1 MVNKLYSLFAQFHRL
16 IPLKSKISGRGSRAN
31 AKKPT
36 VQVMVRNELQ
46 MYEPVK
52 AFVCFVSECI
62 RLQASPETLPKR
74 LVVPFGKTDV
84 RPKDSEHDWRID
96 IALRC
101 VPFQRK
107 SPPNP
112 IFNSSAVTDPA
123 KLEERPEIA
132 DTFAYMELKYRKK
145 NMDDALAQLFRYT
158 KEIYMAQHDRRFVW
172 GIAMCSS
179 VLQSCVF
186 GSNYAATSENMDI
199 AAPAG
204 RKAFVQLLVNWSFC
218 ESHKLGY
225 DPTISYDYKA
235 HCLAIQATSSDR
247 DGRVTTKTF
256 YSREVLVCAERMFG
270 RHTRCFK
277 ATATK
282 PLPLTDTDVRPPH
295 EQMADCNVII
305 KDAWA
310 EAPENADEDPRDEA
324 RHLAVIK
331 AGLADVPT
339 VRGMYPELCS
349 DCDSGRVRFI
359 DPLSKASY
367 EDTTRT
373 ALGENVWSQISES
386 TALRVH
392 KRNFIQGVGKPIKYV
407 RSVPELVIVAADVM
421 RCHWELIDKCG
432 VLHRDIS
439 VNNIL
444 VRRGS
449 DGDARGM
456 LIDFDHSISID
467 TVEGYPR
474 AERTG
479 TLQFMSIRNLENT
492 NLKPTA
498 LDDWESM
505 LYILCWLGTYG
516 WNSKTRLS
524 NANSGRLSRK
534 VERWCTGPLETIS
547 DAKRSDLDSENN
559 FQRIIQDFNPE
570 LENIDLLFDLVAR
583 LRSVLI
589 EEHSDELRGA
599 LTNRKFQLNKETR
612 IFESV
617 VIRDPFEKRSEEWK
631 NISKLLLQEMEKYAQ
646 LARERLS
653 SS

>member
-1 MVNKLYSLFAQFHRL
+1 
-16 IPLKSKISGRGSRAN
+16 
-31 AKKPT
+31 
-36 VQVMVRNELQ
+36 
-46 MYEPVK
+46 
-52 AFVCFVSECI
+52 
-62 RLQASPETLPKR
+62 
-74 LVVPFGKTDV
+74 
-84 RPKDSEHDWRID
+84 
-96 IALRC
+96 
-101 VPFQRK
+101 
-107 SPPNP
+107 
-112 IFNSSAVTDPA
+112 
-123 KLEERPEIA
+123 
-132 DTFAYMELKYRKK
+132 MELKYRKK

-186 GSNYAATSENMDI
+186 GSNYAAASENMDI
-199 AAPAG
+199 AVSSG

-247 DGRVTTKTF
+247 AGRVTTKTF

-282 PLPLTDTDVRPPH
+282 PLPLTDTDARLPH
-295 EQMADCNVII
+295 ERMADCNVII

-324 RHLAVIK
+324 RHLAIIK
-331 AGLADVPT
+331 AGLADVPS

-349 DCDSGRVRFI
+349 DCDSGRVRFM

-367 EDTTRT
+367 EDTTKT

-392 KRNFIQGVGKPIKYV
+392 KRNFIQGVGKPIKHV
-407 RSVPELVIVAADVM
+407 RSVPELVIVVADVM

-467 TVEGYPR
+467 TVDGYPR

-479 TLQFMSIRNLENT
+479 TLQFMSIRNLENI

-505 LYILCWLGTYG
+505 L
-516 WNSKTRLS
+516 
-524 NANSGRLSRK
+524 
-534 VERWCTGPLETIS
+534 
-547 DAKRSDLDSENN
+547 SDLDSEKA
-559 FQRIIQDFNPE
+559 FRLIIQDFNLE

-589 EEHSDELRGA
+589 EEHSDQLRGA
-599 LTNRKFQLNKETR
+599 LTNRKFQINKETR
-612 IFESV
+612 MFESV
-617 VIRDPFEKRSEEWK
+617 VISDPFEKRSEKWK
-631 NISKLLLQEMEKYAQ
+631 DISKLLLQEMERYAQ

-653 SS
+653 SN